1 MDFKVTRATTRQV
14 GQVASS
20 PTFKT
25 SVVRNV
31 LQEVETSNLS
41 CSVRVGPKAPVFGF
55 RFVLHR
61 ETRFAIF
68 EHTTLL

>member
-14 GQVASS
+14 AQVACS
-20 PTFKT
+20 PTCET
-25 SVVRNV
+25 NV
-31 LQEVETSNLS
+31 ICYVLREVETSNLS